1 MLNRL
6 KHFSTYQDYLQTL
19 KKPSISQMIAGKKP
33 IQKESM
39 EFGLR
44 EMGWIMW
51 TNTVDY
57 QEHASEL
64 I

>member
-1 MLNRL
+1 
-6 KHFSTYQDYLQTL
+6 
-19 KKPSISQMIAGKKP
+19 MIAGKKP

-44 EMGWIMW
+44 EMGRIMW

-64 I
+64 IWLWLQ

>member
-1 MLNRL
+1 
-6 KHFSTYQDYLQTL
+6 
-19 KKPSISQMIAGKKP
+19 MIAGKKP

-39 EFGLR
+39 EFGLT
-44 EMGWIMW
+44 EMGRIMW